1 MAALPT
7 IRHNGLKVFS
17 CFHCGGGSTMGYKLA
32 GYQVLGGVEID
43 PDMMKLYRANHHPQ
57 HSYLM
62 PVQDFTAMP
71 SLPRELYELDIL
83 DGSPPCSAFSTA
95 GARQKKWGI
104 ETYFREGQQRQR
116 LDDLFFHF
124 IDIADKLKPR
134 VVVAENVR
142 GLIIGKAK
150 GYVSEIFDAF
160 RQAGYQTQLFLLNAS
175 RMGVPQS
182 RERTFF
188 IARRDGEPIQLEYK
202 ETPTTAGEAL
212 HGATQETERPASAG
226 VMKYL
231 TRTPAGGCLAD
242 AHPKGN
248 LFNFVRLH
256 PDRPAPTLTAT
267 CTLYH
272 QTENRKITQAEA
284 MRLQTFPDDYNRL
297 DQDMRYVCGMS
308 VPPFMMQRVALE
320 IGRQLFGIDYDHTR
334 RTLA

>member
-1 MAALPT
+1 
-7 IRHNGLKVFS
+7 
-17 CFHCGGGSTMGYKLA
+17 MGYKLA
-32 GYQVLGGVEID
+32 GFNVIGGVEID
-43 PDMMKLYRANHHPQ
+43 RDMMELYRANHHPE

-62 PVQDFTAMP
+62 PIQDFKGMA
-71 SLPRELYELDIL
+71 SLPRDLYELDIL

-104 ETYFREGQQRQR
+104 ETYFREGQQCQR
-116 LDDLFFHF
+116 LDDLFFNF
-124 IDIADKLKPR
+124 IDLAAKLKPK
-134 VVVAENVR
+134 VVIAENVR

-150 GYVSEIFDAF
+150 GYVAEIFDGF
-160 RQAGYQTQLFLLNAS
+160 RQAGYQTQLFLFNAS
-175 RMGVPQS
+175 RMGVPQA

-188 IARRDGEPIQLEYK
+188 IARLHGEPLQLDYS
-202 ETPTTAGEAL
+202 ETLVTVSEAL
-212 HGATQETERPASAG
+212 LGATQEHEKPASAG

-256 PDRPAPTLTAT
+256 PDKPAPTLTAT

-284 MRLQTFPDDYNRL
+284 IRLQTFPDDYNRL

-320 IGRQLFGIDYDHTR
+320 VGRQLFKIDYDHTR